1 MTWNRAGIKLIY
13 RFAKSPATAMP
24 FPKNMI
30 VMDANEFENFQ
41 LILQRHFAEN
51 ITGNVSFHSCQ
62 ISESTILPG
71 LENEIVKKAVPKRAH
86 EFSAGR
92 MCARKCL
99 SCFGIENFQ
108 ILKGAFGK
116 PLWPEG
122 ITGSIT
128 HHSGKAFAA
137 VMPLKQG
144 YIGIDFV
151 ETWQSILGCWG
162 TR

>member
-1 MTWNRAGIKLIY
+1 MTWNRAGIKLIC

-71 LENEIVKKAVPKRAH
+71 LENEIVK
-86 EFSAGR
+86 
-92 MCARKCL
+92 
-99 SCFGIENFQ
+99 
-108 ILKGAFGK
+108 GAFGK